1 MAKTVK
7 GRAAVQLI
15 ADATTRPG
23 LFAFGELLDMPNIQA
38 LQGTEHAPY
47 FELLRLFCHGT
58 WADYKASVGL
68 PPLDPQ
74 QTLKLKQLTI
84 VSLAENAKI
93 LPYDVLITQL
103 DVSNVREL
111 EDLLI
116 NDCMYTGIVRGKL
129 DQRQRCFEVHYAAG
143 RDIRPGQLA
152 SMLKVLNDWVKT
164 SEELM
169 QNVEQKVMWA
179 GNMVEEHNAR
189 KLQIEAQIEETKKT
203 IKPDPECRGA
213 QESYLDADM
222 PMEEDRTGGR
232 SKRRR

>member
-38 LQGTEHAPY
+38 
-47 FELLRLFCHGT
+47 
-58 WADYKASVGL
+58 
-68 PPLDPQ
+68 
-74 QTLKLKQLTI
+74 
-84 VSLAENAKI
+84 I

-116 NDCMYTGIVRGKL
+116 NDCMYT
-129 DQRQRCFEVHYAAG
+129 VHYAAG
-143 RDIRPGQLA
+143 RDIRPGQLD

-179 GNMVEEHNAR
+179 GNMVEEHNER
-189 KLQIEAQIEETKKT
+189 KKQIEAQIEETKKT
-203 IKPDPECRGA
+203 IKPDPEFRGA
-213 QESYLDADM
+213 QESIYIDADI
-222 PMEEDRTGGR
+222 PMEEDRSGGR
-232 SKRRR
+232 SK